1 MAMTMKLGA
10 LRMHELKV
18 YVKNKMRK
26 MIENKNCHC
35 SYIIHTQQLG
45 QQLHLIC
52 TP

>member
-26 MIENKNCHC
+26 MIPYDWNEMQGVNLAN
-35 SYIIHTQQLG
+35 L
-45 QQLHLIC
+45 L
-52 TP
+52 